1 VSKDSFI
8 SRVIADIIDGYHRLN
23 VNPKWPR
30 KKVEE
35 VRDPVQ
41 LAIAR
46 LIANVCRR
54 TVSAEEKTEWLRQIA
69 ELTGWTP
76 RQIAE
81 NLPVS
86 YTWVMK
92 YLPDEYKT
100 KTWEQEKPI
109 TRRVISCARCG
120 DAVSMP
126 VHLKG
131 QFYCESCARK
141 IELEEKGQSHIPV
154 VFPEVTAGP
163 GPGGFEP
170 AKGPE
175 PEEPGATGDTSKPR
189 PEEIDTGFEWECP
202 ECHRKFQLIHVN
214 YPDGKVKHKLE
225 PYVA

>member
-1 VSKDSFI
+1 
-8 SRVIADIIDGYHRLN
+8 
-23 VNPKWPR
+23 
-30 KKVEE
+30 VEE

-141 IELEEKGQSHIPV
+141 IELEEKGQSHIPDGEGRIYHHGCLMAAQDEQWRCLNCWLIFDATEAAFDTLGSRV
-154 VFPEVTAGP
+154 VPLCPNCGSAGLKRL
-163 GPGGFEP
+163 G
-170 AKGPE
+170 KM
-175 PEEPGATGDTSKPR
+175 EEWT
-189 PEEIDTGFEWECP
+189 
-202 ECHRKFQLIHVN
+202 
-214 YPDGKVKHKLE
+214 
-225 PYVA
+225 

>member
-1 VSKDSFI
+1 V
-8 SRVIADIIDGYHRLN
+8 RYNIIDGYHRLN

-69 ELTGWTP
+69 QLTGWTP
-76 RQIAE
+76 KQIAA

-86 YTWVMK
+86 YQWVMK
-92 YLPDEYKT
+92 YLPDEFKD
-100 KTWEQEKPI
+100 KEMKELALRRRAEEKHFIP
-109 TRRVISCARCG
+109 CARCG
-120 DAVSMP
+120 VAVSMP
-126 VHLKG
+126 IYLEG
-131 QFYCESCARK
+131 QFYCEPCARK
-141 IELEEKGQSHIPV
+141 IELEEKGQ
-154 VFPEVTAGP
+154 PEGP
-163 GPGGFEP
+163 AGFEP
-170 AKGPE
+170 AEGPE
-175 PEEPGATGDTSKPR
+175 PEEPGATGGTPKPR